1 MRLVLECGRRIAVHR
16 TTTRTAWFPAEERV
30 VVVCHSGPGAGI
42 FDPDPA
48 ATQAG
53 NVRLLSVD
61 RPGYGGSQPLADGA
75 CATAASAADDLAA
88 VLDSLGVERA
98 GVVGWSSGGRVAL
111 ALAARRPDLVE
122 RLVVIATGAPDT
134 EVPSIAPGQ
143 PDPLDQLRLLPP
155 ERAYAELCERLAP
168 LIPEDPWSLEAL
180 RLLGADAADEDALR
194 ADGVRERLGAMLQ
207 AAFAQGAR
215 GLAGDI
221 AAYCLR
227 PWGFEPE
234 AVRAETLLLYGS
246 CDQIADPRHGRWW
259 RTRLPSARLEIVP
272 GAGHLLVVPL
282 WSQVLSHLAPER
294 VEELSAA

>member
-1 MRLVLECGRRIAVHR
+1 MRLVLDCGRRIAVHR

-30 VVVCHSGPGAGI
+30 VVLCHSGPGAGS
-42 FDPDPA
+42 FDPDPT
-48 ATQAG
+48 ATQASG
-53 NVRLLSVD
+53 VRLLSVD

-75 CATAASAADDLAA
+75 CATAASTADDLAA

-122 RLVVIATGAPDT
+122 RVVVLATGAPDT

-143 PDPLDQLRLLPP
+143 PDPLDELRRLPP
-155 ERAYAELCERLAP
+155 ERAVTELCERLDP
-168 LIPEDPWSLEAL
+168 LIPEDPWSLDAL
-180 RLLGADAADEDALR
+180 RLLGADSADDSALR

-221 AAYCLR
+221 AAYCLQ

-246 CDQIADPRHGRWW
+246 RDVIADPRHGHWW
-259 RTRLPSARLEIVP
+259 QSRLPNARLEVVA

-282 WSQVLSHLAPER
+282 WSRVLSHLAADR

>member
-16 TTTRTAWFPAEERV
+16 TTTRTAWVPAEERV
-30 VVVCHSGPGAGI
+30 VVFCHSGPGAGI

-48 ATQAG
+48 ATQAS

-61 RPGYGGSQPLADGA
+61 RPGYGSSQQLADGA
-75 CATAASAADDLAA
+75 CPSAASSADDLAA
-88 VLDSLGVERA
+88 VLDSLGVERV

-122 RLVVIATGAPDT
+122 RLVVVAAGAPDKQ
-134 EVPSIAPGQ
+134 VPSLAPGQ
-143 PDPLDQLRLLPP
+143 QDPLDPLRRLPP
-155 ERAYAELCERLAP
+155 GRALTELCERLTP
-168 LIPEDPWSLEAL
+168 LIPEDPWSLEGL
-180 RLLGADAADEDALR
+180 RLLGADSADEAALR
-194 ADGVRERLGAMLQ
+194 ANGVRERLGAMLQ

-234 AVRAETLLLYGS
+234 RVRAETLLLYGS
-246 CDQIADPRHGRWW
+246 RDSIADPRHGHWW
-259 RTRLPSARLEIVP
+259 KSRLPNARLEIVP

-282 WSQVLSHLAPER
+282 WSRVLSHLAPEC

>member
-30 VVVCHSGPGAGI
+30 VVFCHGSPGAGI
-42 FDPDPA
+42 FDPDPG
-48 ATQAG
+48 ATQAS

-61 RPGYGGSQPLADGA
+61 RPGYGGSQPLTDGA

-98 GVVGWSSGGRVAL
+98 GVVGWSAGGRVAL

-122 RLVVIATGAPDT
+122 RVVVLATGAPDA
-134 EVPSIAPGQ
+134 EVPSLAPGE
-143 PDPLDQLRLLPP
+143 PDPLDELRLLPP
-155 ERAYAELCERLAP
+155 ERALTELCERLGP
-168 LIPEDPWSLEAL
+168 LIPEDPCSLDAL
-180 RLLGADAADEDALR
+180 RLLGADWADEEALR
-194 ADGVRERLGAMLQ
+194 ADGVRARLGAMLH

-246 CDQIADPRHGRWW
+246 RDVIADPRHGRWW
-259 RTRLPSARLEIVP
+259 ESRLPNARLEIVP
-272 GAGHLLVVPL
+272 GAGHLLVVPT
-282 WSQVLSHLAPER
+282 WARVLSHLAQER